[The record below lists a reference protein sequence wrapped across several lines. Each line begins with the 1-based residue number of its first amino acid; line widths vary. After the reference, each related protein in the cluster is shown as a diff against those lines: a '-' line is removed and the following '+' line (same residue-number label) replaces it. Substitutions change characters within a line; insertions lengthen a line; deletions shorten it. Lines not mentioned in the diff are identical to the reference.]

1 MRGYL
6 LPGNRVDLLEC
17 GVEYFPALRDA
28 IDAAQ
33 HEVDLQTYIFAGDAT
48 GRMIA
53 AALSR
58 AAQRGVRVRVLV
70 DGFGSYGLS
79 PELVRGMRDAGVDWL
94 VFRPEP
100 NWLTLR
106 RHRLRRLHRKVV
118 LIDAKVAFIG
128 GINIIDDMD
137 TPGQIPPRFDYAAR
151 VQGPILSRIVPDV
164 RRLWSLVRWS
174 QKRAAWRSRPHI
186 AIFTEAAGHDEV
198 AFLVRDNFRHRRDIE
213 QAYMAAIAGAR
224 ESIYI
229 ANAYFLP
236 GMRFRRALVEAAG
249 RGVKV
254 TLLLQGRI
262 EYRLMHYASRALYG
276 QLLEAGVHICEY
288 RKSFLHAKVAVIDG
302 FWATVGSSN
311 IDPLSLLLAR
321 EANLVIEGGD
331 FARTLQQSLQAAMAD
346 GGTMVLSDD
355 WQRRA
360 WYQRILPSLALGLV
374 RALMGLVG
382 YGRVW

>member
-17 GVEYFPALRDA
+17 GLAYFPALRDA

-53 AALSR
+53 EALSR
-58 AAQRGVRVRVLV
+58 AARRGVRVRVLV

-100 NWLTLR
+100 GWLALR
-106 RHRLRRLHRKVV
+106 RYRLRRLHRKVV
-118 LIDAKVAFIG
+118 VIDAKVAFIG

-174 QKRAAWRSRPHI
+174 QNKVAWHHRPHM
-186 AIFTEAAGHDEV
+186 AIFTEAAGRDEV

-224 ESIYI
+224 ESILI

-288 RKSFLHAKVAVIDG
+288 RKSFLHAKVAVIDE

-331 FARTLQQSLQAAMAD
+331 FALTLQQGLQAAMTD

-355 WQRRA
+355 WQRRS
-360 WYQRILPSLALGLV
+360 WYQRILPSMALGLV